1 MKRLL
6 YPGFV
11 TSATRASAASEV
23 PFLVLQ
29 NTSVGRPVLCCKI
42 ISGKKEISE
51 KNLACGLQ
59 VLPIFKGKEC
69 NLDEGSSLVQ
79 GASSENF
86 AGKTEILQ
94 QETLTVQV
102 V

>member
-1 MKRLL
+1 M
-6 YPGFV
+6 
-11 TSATRASAASEV
+11 
-23 PFLVLQ
+23 LQ
-29 NTSVGRPVLCCKI
+29 DNI
-42 ISGKKEISE
+42 WKERDLGA
-51 KNLACGLQ
+51 NLACGLQ